1 MAKPGSKEAASV
13 DEAGLNGPVIRAA
26 GGVVWRIADDGV
38 TVEIAI
44 IHRPRYDDWSIP
56 KGKLSSGES
65 EIEGAIREVFEETG
79 FRVHLGRPLGEVR
92 YMKRSGGTTRP
103 KVVRY
108 WAMQADAGSFSP
120 TREVDELRWVPLD
133 GAAELLTHDHD
144 RELLERFTRGPAL
157 IGMVLLVRHASAG
170 SRTDWDGDDRARP
183 LDQRGF
189 AQAEELV
196 RLLSRFEVQEI
207 VSADYL
213 RCVQTVTPLAEAI
226 GVEVRKDMLFSE
238 DGYPGNEAQ
247 ALKAIRVFAASG
259 DTTVICSQGDVIPGL
274 LEQLVK
280 EDDVDIK
287 GSIPTKKGSVWALSF
302 DGDRLFGAEYFPP
315 PPVDHP

>member
-1 MAKPGSKEAASV
+1 M

-26 GGVVWRIADDGV
+26 GGVVWRIAGDGS
-38 TVEIAI
+38 TVEIAV

-92 YMKRSGGTTRP
+92 YMKSSGGSVRP

-120 TREVDELRWVPLD
+120 TREVDELRWVQLD
-133 GAAELLTHDHD
+133 EASKLLTHDHD
-144 RELLERFTRGPAL
+144 KELLERFTRGPAL

-170 SRTDWDGDDRARP
+170 SHADWDGDDHARP
-183 LDQRGF
+183 LDEKGL

-226 GVEVRKDMLFSE
+226 GVEVREDTLFSE
-238 DGYPGNEAQ
+238 GGYPSNEAQ
-247 ALKAIRVFAASG
+247 ALKTVRAFAASG

-274 LEQLVK
+274 LEALIK
-280 EDDVDIK
+280 EDDVDLK
-287 GSIPTKKGSVWALSF
+287 SSMPTKKASVWALSF

-315 PPVDHP
+315 PPVDQP